1 MGKTRPRWER
11 IKESLDKNIIKIP
24 AKGNQRARPT
34 KTVTLEKQ
42 VICKVQDLKEFI
54 IKTQWETN
62 KKKLKHFRK
71 SYLAVIINNMGL
83 PWWLRR

>member
-1 MGKTRPRWER
+1 M
-11 IKESLDKNIIKIP
+11 DKKVIKIP

-34 KTVTLEKQ
+34 KTMTLEKQ

-54 IKTQWETN
+54 IKNKQETK

-83 PWWLRR
+83 PWWLRQ